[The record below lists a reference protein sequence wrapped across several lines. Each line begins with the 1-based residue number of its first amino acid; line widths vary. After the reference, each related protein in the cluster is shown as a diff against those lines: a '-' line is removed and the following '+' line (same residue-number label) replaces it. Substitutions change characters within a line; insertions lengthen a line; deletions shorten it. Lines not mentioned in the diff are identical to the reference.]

1 MTYTIYEG
9 TKATINGSQFEFNCE
24 PDDIDTAYDALAEN
38 VHLNNQDQDN
48 NQDLVDF
55 QNAADDDV
63 KTLLDDM
70 KRMGFIDSWEASK
83 DQIKTNPQNGGF
95 YYGVKVNE

>member
-1 MTYTIYEG
+1 MVLYSRKVIKEKEIIKVTYTIYEG

-70 KRMGFIDSWEASK
+70 KRMGFIDRWEASK
-83 DQIKTNPQNGGF
+83 D
-95 YYGVKVNE
+95 

>member
-9 TKATINGSQFEFNCE
+9 TKATINGGQFAFECE

-55 QNAADDDV
+55 QNAADNDV

-70 KRMGFIDSWEASK
+70 KRMGFIDSWEASE
-83 DQIKTNPQNGGF
+83 D
-95 YYGVKVNE
+95 

>member
-9 TKATINGSQFEFNCE
+9 TKAAINGGQFSFDCE

-38 VHLNNQDQDN
+38 VRLNNQDQDN

-63 KTLLDDM
+63 ETMLNDM
-70 KRMGFIDSWEASK
+70 QKMGFIDSWEAE
-83 DQIKTNPQNGGF
+83 N
-95 YYGVKVNE
+95 

>member
-9 TKATINGSQFEFNCE
+9 TKATINGGQFAFGCE
-24 PDDIDTAYDALAEN
+24 PDDIDTAYDALAES

-70 KRMGFIDSWEASK
+70 KRIGFIGSWEASE
-83 DQIKTNPQNGGF
+83 D
-95 YYGVKVNE
+95 